1 MRLPSHIAWS
11 PPYEYDLADRRWL
24 RGAYQRILTEGT
36 EADVLWYI
44 NIDVLLDRRARNEWK
59 REDVEATA
67 ELVAARAAAW

>member
-1 MRLPSHIAWS
+1 MSTTWRTGAGC
-11 PPYEYDLADRRWL
+11 A
-24 RGAYQRILTEGT
+24 AYQRILTEGT

-67 ELVAARAAAW
+67 ELVAARATAELVAARAAAW